1 MAKNRGWSTPPSM
14 FTGVV
19 EEQLSQRVRVI
30 AMAMLNE
37 IVLRSPVDTG
47 RFRGNNIVS
56 VGAPVYTSINSVD
69 KNGNE
74 TIQRGLSV
82 MSGLE
87 PFTQVFIQNNLHMQS
102 VSRTATPSRLR
113 MAYSAWPSPA
123 WQRRIRHDLRADSA
137 GYSGPNGVVHRYR
150 AGENSLSERSDS
162 FNKPRHLWRVQAA
175 RNRPLVPAAYRPRY
189 GLHGRHGGPPAYP

>member
-1 MAKNRGWSTPPSM
+1 MAKSRGWSTPPSL
-14 FTGVV
+14 FAGVV
-19 EEQLSQRVRVI
+19 EEALAQRVRVI
-30 AMAMLNE
+30 ALAMLNE

-87 PFTQVFIQNNLHMQS
+87 PFTQVFIQNNLPYAESLENGHSKQAPDG
-102 VSRTATPSRLR
+102 VFGLAFTGVAE
-113 MAYSAWPSPA
+113 AYSS
-123 WQRRIRHDLRADSA
+123 
-137 GYSGPNGVVHRYR
+137 
-150 AGENSLSERSDS
+150 
-162 FNKPRHLWRVQAA
+162 
-175 RNRPLVPAAYRPRY
+175 
-189 GLHGRHGGPPAYP
+189 